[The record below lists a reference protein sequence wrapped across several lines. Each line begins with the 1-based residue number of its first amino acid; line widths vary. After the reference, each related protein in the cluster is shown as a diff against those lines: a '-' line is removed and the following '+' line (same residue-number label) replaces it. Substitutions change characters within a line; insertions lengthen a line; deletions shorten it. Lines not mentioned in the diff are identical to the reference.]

1 MVLQKKVPVK
11 KESRPPARSKKTGE
25 PKLSRRCSMKPVYQF
40 TVSPVSFFQP
50 SRMAF

>member
-11 KESRPPARSKKTGE
+11 KESRLHARSKKAGE
-25 PKLSRRCSMKPVYQF
+25 PKLSRRFSMKLVRQF